1 MRKAELT
8 VTGLS
13 TYWMLPS
20 SIRISLAFEQTSF
33 TSASEMGSQRLS
45 CSICLHSGESVSQWA
60 DLSQLGSV
68 DDWRAKG
75 ELFEEVVVRKTL
87 TDPDRRPCLL
97 RLNKDGSLETSSYV
111 FERKRERG

>member
-20 SIRISLAFEQTSF
+20 SIRISLALEQTSL

-45 CSICLHSGESVSQWA
+45 CSICLYLGKSVPQWA
-60 DLSQLGSV
+60 GLSQLCWV
-68 DDWRAKG
+68 DD
-75 ELFEEVVVRKTL
+75 
-87 TDPDRRPCLL
+87 
-97 RLNKDGSLETSSYV
+97 
-111 FERKRERG
+111 